1 MATRAERNSKR
12 KQTNRVLNTAI
23 AVVVLLIVVV
33 AFTIFSGGNNE
44 EAKKPV
50 EKKPATEQNTASHT
64 EKNKAE
70 DVTATNDSDN
80 KKEEKEEPSE
90 KEKEEKD
97 KEKQD
102 KEKQEQDKK
111 KDEKIVTASDEPNV
125 EKEIV
130 DPNWK
135 GIGTSQTGEHNSSFD
150 SNSPDW
156 QEKLD
161 ALSYA
166 TGIAQDDMVVWYVKG
181 KGPNDAI
188 GTVSPKSNTDEAY
201 RVFLTWVDGE
211 GWKPTKMYELEQ
223 NDKGRF

>member
-12 KQTNRVLNTAI
+12 KKTNRVLNTAI

-33 AFTIFSGGNNE
+33 AFTIFSGGNDE
-44 EAKKPV
+44 AAKKPV
-50 EKKPATEQNTASHT
+50 EKKPATEQNTASNT
-64 EKNKAE
+64 DENKAE
-70 DVTATNDSDN
+70 EVTVTDDSDN
-80 KKEEKEEPSE
+80 KKEENKEE
-90 KEKEEKD
+90 KKD
-97 KEKQD
+97 KEKQE
-102 KEKQEQDKK
+102 EKKDKK
-111 KDEKIVTASDEPNV
+111 VVKNSDEPNV
-125 EKEIV
+125 EQEIV

-135 GIGTSQTGEHNSSFD
+135 GVGTSQTGEHNSSFD

-156 QEKLD
+156 QEKLN

-166 TGIAQDDMVVWYVKG
+166 TGISEGEMVVWFVKG
-181 KGPNDAI
+181 QGPNDAV

-211 GWKPTKMYELEQ
+211 GWKPTKMYKLEQ